1 MLLFPFRYCPNA
13 MILLITN
20 PLNSLVP
27 VYDKV
32 YKRMGIDA
40 GRKIIGLTILDTIR
54 SATFIGEYLGI
65 SPDFCS
71 IPVVGGHAGTTIIPL
86 LSQLQSGYISEIDVP
101 GITKRIQY
109 AGDEVVMAKEGCGS
123 ATLAM
128 AYAAASF
135 TMSVLRAMDG
145 EANVIEPGFIR
156 QNYRECK
163 YFSSLLRLGMNG
175 VEEPIPL
182 PKRLTSFEKKELNAA
197 IPILVQQA
205 EKGIEYANNADLY
218 NCFIRKQSHRSSF
231 ERLTKDNKLPT
242 HDFSLGGLQWWS
254 SLYRCLIQNSL
265 PHTSHLYVLTS
276 VSFSLHPGTGQC
288 RTTFFKL
295 GLQWNRTCSSIYA

>member
-1 MLLFPFRYCPNA
+1 MNRFVKRLSLYDRSKPPGVAVDLSHINTPCHVMGVRGEANLPQALNGSDIVIITAGVPRKPGMCRDDLFVKNAQLSVQLASSCAQYCPDA

-123 ATLAM
+123 ATLSM

-145 EANVIEPGFIR
+145 EANVIEPG
-156 QNYRECK
+156 
-163 YFSSLLRLGMNG
+163 
-175 VEEPIPL
+175 
-182 PKRLTSFEKKELNAA
+182 TS
-197 IPILVQQA
+197 PPCC
-205 EKGIEYANNADLY
+205 G
-218 NCFIRKQSHRSSF
+218 
-231 ERLTKDNKLPT
+231 
-242 HDFSLGGLQWWS
+242 
-254 SLYRCLIQNSL
+254 
-265 PHTSHLYVLTS
+265 
-276 VSFSLHPGTGQC
+276 
-288 RTTFFKL
+288 
-295 GLQWNRTCSSIYA
+295 

>member
-1 MLLFPFRYCPNA
+1 

-101 GITKRIQY
+101 GITKRRR
-109 AGDEVVMAKEGCGS
+109 GG
-123 ATLAM
+123 
-128 AYAAASF
+128 
-135 TMSVLRAMDG
+135 DG
-145 EANVIEPGFIR
+145 EGGMWVGDPLNG
-156 QNYRECK
+156 
-163 YFSSLLRLGMNG
+163 LRSCIVHHVCATCNG
-175 VEEPIPL
+175 WRSQRHRARVRP
-182 PKRLTSFEKKELNAA
+182 TEL
-197 IPILVQQA
+197 
-205 EKGIEYANNADLY
+205 
-218 NCFIRKQSHRSSF
+218 S
-231 ERLTKDNKLPT
+231 
-242 HDFSLGGLQWWS
+242 
-254 SLYRCLIQNSL
+254 
-265 PHTSHLYVLTS
+265 
-276 VSFSLHPGTGQC
+276 
-288 RTTFFKL
+288 
-295 GLQWNRTCSSIYA
+295 